1 MVYQPMKTLL
11 WLEYRRSINF
21 IRYSLSSGKRLVVGL
36 VFVAGLVYTISSTQR
51 LASLGLPDFLSNL
64 RQPEISGVMLDIA
77 WTAIFFILSL
87 VFISRFHQGLD
98 SRFTQLSPADR
109 DFLLPAPV
117 PGYAIL
123 LARALRL
130 SLLWGTFIL
139 IAVISWRNQMLQFV
153 GQTIGLTGWSFLAA
167 ALFSS
172 LVISITA
179 LVFSLKHI
187 SILRIFIQ
195 LFGWA
200 AMIALFY
207 QGYTLANIF
216 HESVTQS
223 QVMHLSRQLENS
235 WMPYVFFPSFLT
247 ADALAPYARPEA
259 LSPVLSVLFLFSFT
273 GLIWFGVVRASGTF
287 YDPPSTMSRIESVM
301 LVLRSM
307 TGGEHTRG
315 RTMQPV
321 LGRLACVRLPMASGP
336 LGAIASREFMLTIRR
351 LLPLVASGALLL
363 TATLSI
369 ARIYLSRQL
378 ESEPTDVVLAIGML
392 VSVYLAIIFAVT
404 HEMATRNR
412 AGSLFQD
419 ALLPIHPRNRAL
431 AQVLPPA
438 ICYTV
443 SILLMGVIT
452 LLAASAAITAFSIT
466 VFGILASLL
475 FAGTALTHLG
485 ASLFPGTDPGDIFL
499 SMLII
504 GPIAM
509 ACIALIVLC
518 TTLAISLTGPGP
530 NAALA
535 AFFAGLLCV
544 MVICHFLG
552 KILPDPTASGQ
563 E

>member
-1 MVYQPMKTLL
+1 MKTLL

-21 IRYSLSSGKRLVVGL
+21 IRYSLTSGKRLVVGL
-36 VFVAGLVYTISSTQR
+36 IFIVSVLYTLSTAQR
-51 LASLGLPDFLSNL
+51 LAGFGLPAFFSNL
-64 RQPEISGVMLDIA
+64 RQPEISALILDIG
-77 WTAIFFILSL
+77 WTALFFILSL

-130 SLLWGTFIL
+130 SLLWGAFIL
-139 IAVISWRNQMLQFV
+139 VGVVAWRNQMFQFV
-153 GQTIGLTGWSFLAA
+153 GQTFGISGWSFLAA

-172 LVISITA
+172 LVISVTA
-179 LVFSLKHI
+179 LVFSLKHVDTV
-187 SILRIFIQ
+187 RFVIQ
-195 LFGWA
+195 IFGWA

-207 QGYTLANIF
+207 KGYTLATIF
-216 HESVTQS
+216 YESVTQN
-223 QVMHLSRQLENS
+223 QVMHLSRQLEDS
-235 WMPYVFFPSFLT
+235 WMPYVFFPAFLT
-247 ADALAPYARPEA
+247 ADALAPFARPEA
-259 LSPVLSVLFLFSFT
+259 MTPELSVLLLAVLT
-273 GLIWFGVVRASGTF
+273 GLVWLGVARASGTF
-287 YDPPSTMSRIESVM
+287 YDPPSTMSRMESIM

-307 TGGEHTRG
+307 TGGEHTKG
-315 RTMQPV
+315 RTLQPV
-321 LGRLACVRLPMASGP
+321 LGRLAYVRLPIARGPMA
-336 LGAIASREFMLTIRR
+336 AIASREFMLTIRR

-363 TATLSI
+363 GASLSI

-378 ESEPTDVVLAIGML
+378 DSEPTDVVFAIGML

-404 HEMATRNR
+404 HEMTTRYR

-419 ALLPIHPRNRAL
+419 ALIPIHPRNRAL

-452 LLAASAAITAFSIT
+452 LLAASASITSFSITAFG
-466 VFGILASLL
+466 VLASLL
-475 FAGTALTHLG
+475 IVGTALTHLG

-499 SMLII
+499 SMLVI
-504 GPIAM
+504 GPVAM
-509 ACIALIVLC
+509 ACIALISIC
-518 TTLAISLTGPGP
+518 TTIAISLTGPGA
-530 NAALA
+530 NAAFA

-552 KILPDPTASGQ
+552 KILPDPAASGK